1 MENIVYFGMGR
12 LSDIKM
18 LVLLQLTY
26 QIPQFPKGMFWQSN
40 VKKVNFGENIKIMSE
55 EFL

>member
-26 QIPQFPKGMFWQSN
+26 QIPQFPEGMFWQSN
-40 VKKVNFGENIKIMSE
+40 VKKVNFGENIKIMSK